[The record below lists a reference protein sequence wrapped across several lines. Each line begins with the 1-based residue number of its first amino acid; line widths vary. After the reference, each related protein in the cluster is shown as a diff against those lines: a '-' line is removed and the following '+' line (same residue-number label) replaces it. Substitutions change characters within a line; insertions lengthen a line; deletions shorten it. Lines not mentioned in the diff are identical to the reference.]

1 MLNQK
6 NEKIIYAFIDA
17 SNVWSAVKS
26 MKKFIE
32 YQNVKD
38 FLRKKF
44 DASEVKIFYYDAY
57 PKVGTRNYDLD
68 GKRRFFT
75 YLKKGLG
82 FTVRKKELKRISI
95 ITPDGES
102 IIEKGNM
109 DVELTIDALHNKDK
123 YNIGILFSG
132 DADVLALINYLKNA
146 GKKVY
151 IFSSK
156 GNISSE
162 LKTGGSG
169 YFDLKDSQELW
180 GKDLKY
186 RVKG

>member
-1 MLNQK
+1 
-6 NEKIIYAFIDA
+6 
-17 SNVWSAVKS
+17 
-26 MKKFIE
+26 
-32 YQNVKD
+32 
-38 FLRKKF
+38 
-44 DASEVKIFYYDAY
+44 
-57 PKVGTRNYDLD
+57 
-68 GKRRFFT
+68 
-75 YLKKGLG
+75 
-82 FTVRKKELKRISI
+82 
-95 ITPDGES
+95 
-102 IIEKGNM
+102 
-109 DVELTIDALHNKDK
+109 
-123 YNIGILFSG
+123 
-132 DADVLALINYLKNA
+132 LALINYLKNA